1 MSVKH
6 IVTICIAF
14 LLSACRADY
23 TVNVNPD
30 IVMFSQE
37 NYTLGVMDS
46 EEWLEIPISAT
57 KVVDY
62 DRNIGVEV
70 LWSES
75 SAIEGLHYVV
85 ESNTL
90 TIPKGELTTALRIRG
105 IAENIAVGEELTI
118 CFNLVLDQENVS
130 EIYGTRSEVKLQ
142 RCCKFDINN
151 FVGYA
156 KITST
161 WTMQYMNSD
170 ARLVRTELGKKE
182 NSIVVKDMFY
192 EGYDIELSFDDSDP
206 LAPRVIVPD
215 AQVVGSTGEA
225 FGTIY
230 GDGKLLMSEPTGY
243 SSYFGACENFM
254 VVYSLMYVE
263 NVGTVGTYVNIFEW
277 VSDDEAER
285 IMREGF

>member
-1 MSVKH
+1 M
-6 IVTICIAF
+6 
-14 LLSACRADY
+14 D
-23 TVNVNPD
+23 VNPD
-30 IVMFSQE
+30 IIMFSSE
-37 NYTLGVMDS
+37 EYTLGVMDS

-57 KVVDY
+57 KSVDY
-62 DRNIGVEV
+62 DRNVGVEV
-70 LWSES
+70 IWTES

-85 ESNTL
+85 ESNSV

-105 IAENIAVGEELTI
+105 IAENIAVDQQLTI
-118 CFNLVLDQENVS
+118 AFNLVLEEENIS
-130 EIYGTRSEVKLQ
+130 DIYGTRSEVKLQ

-170 ARLVRTELGKKE
+170 ARLVRTELGKEK

-192 EGYDIELSFDDSDP
+192 EGYDIEVLFDDSDP
-206 LAPRVIVPD
+206 LEPMVILPD
-215 AQVVGSTGEA
+215 AQVIGTTGEA

-230 GDGKLLMSEPTGY
+230 GDGKLLISEPSGY
-243 SSYFGACENFM
+243 NSYFGACENFM
-254 VVYSLMYVE
+254 VLYTMMYVE
-263 NVGTVGTYVNIFEW
+263 NVGTVGVYVNIFEW
-277 VSDDEAER
+277 ISQDEAER

>member
-6 IVTICIAF
+6 IVAICIAF
-14 LLSACRADY
+14 ALSACRANY
-23 TVNVNPD
+23 TMDVNPD
-30 IVMFSQE
+30 IVMFSSE
-37 NYTLGVMDS
+37 SYTLGVIDS

-57 KVVDY
+57 KTVDY

-70 LWSES
+70 LWAES
-75 SAIEGLHYVV
+75 SAVEGLHYVV

-90 TIPKGELTTALRIRG
+90 TIPKGKLTTMLRIRG
-105 IAENIAVGEELTI
+105 IVENIAVGEELTI
-118 CFNLVLDQENVS
+118 HFNLVLDQENVS
-130 EIYGTRSEVKLQ
+130 DIYGTRSEVKLQ

-170 ARLVRTELGKKE
+170 ARLVRTELGEKE
-182 NSIVVKDMFY
+182 NSIIVKDMFY
-192 EGYDIELSFDDSDP
+192 DGYDIEFSFDDSNP
-206 LAPRVIVPD
+206 LEPRVIVPD

-243 SSYFGACENFM
+243 NSYFGACENFM

>member
-6 IVTICIAF
+6 IVAICIAF

-90 TIPKGELTTALRIRG
+90 TIPKGELITALRIRG

>member
-1 MSVKH
+1 MKY
-6 IVTICIAF
+6 IVTICIA
-14 LLSACRADY
+14 LVLSACRANY
-23 TVNVNPD
+23 TIDVEPD
-30 IVMFSQE
+30 FMMFSSE
-37 NYTLGVMDS
+37 EYTLGVVDN
-46 EEWLEIPISAT
+46 EEWFEIPVSAT

-62 DRNIGVEV
+62 DRRIGVEV

-90 TIPKGELTTALRIRG
+90 TIPAGKLTTALRIRG
-105 IAENIAVGEELTI
+105 IAENIAVGEELTL
-118 CFNLVLDQENVS
+118 CLNLVLEEENVS
-130 EIYGTRSEVKLQ
+130 KLYSTRSEVKLQ

-170 ARLVRTELGKKE
+170 ACLVVTERGTKK
-182 NSIVVKDMFY
+182 NSIVIKNMFY
-192 EGYDIELSFDDSDP
+192 DGYDIEVEFDDSNP
-206 LAPRVIVPD
+206 LEPRVIMPD
-215 AQVVGSTGEA
+215 AQVVGITGEA

-243 SSYFGACENFM
+243 TSYFGACENFM
-254 VVYSLMYVE
+254 VLYSMMYVE
-263 NVGTVGTYVNIFEW
+263 NVGTVGVYVNIFEW
-277 VSDDEAER
+277 ITKDEYDR
-285 IMREGF
+285 LMREGF

>member
-6 IVTICIAF
+6 IVAICIGIV
-14 LLSACRADY
+14 LSACRADY
-23 TVNVNPD
+23 TVDVNPD
-30 IVMFSQE
+30 FVMFSQE
-37 NYTLGVMDS
+37 SYTLGVIDS

-70 LWSES
+70 VWSES
-75 SAIEGLHYVV
+75 SAVEGLHYVV
-85 ESNTL
+85 EANTL

-105 IAENIAVGEELTI
+105 LVENIAVGEELTI
-118 CFNLVLDQENVS
+118 HFNLVLDQENIS
-130 EIYGTRSEVKLQ
+130 DIYGTRSEVKLQ

-170 ARLVRTELGKKE
+170 ARLVRTELGEKE

-192 EGYDIELSFDDSDP
+192 EGYDIEVSFDDSNP
-206 LAPRVIVPD
+206 LEPRVMLAD

-225 FGTIY
+225 FGTID

-243 SSYFGACENFM
+243 NSYFGACENFM

>member
-6 IVTICIAF
+6 IVAICIAF
-14 LLSACRADY
+14 LLSACRSDY

-105 IAENIAVGEELTI
+105 ISENIAVGE
-118 CFNLVLDQENVS
+118 
-130 EIYGTRSEVKLQ
+130 
-142 RCCKFDINN
+142 
-151 FVGYA
+151 
-156 KITST
+156 
-161 WTMQYMNSD
+161 
-170 ARLVRTELGKKE
+170 
-182 NSIVVKDMFY
+182 
-192 EGYDIELSFDDSDP
+192 
-206 LAPRVIVPD
+206 
-215 AQVVGSTGEA
+215 
-225 FGTIY
+225 
-230 GDGKLLMSEPTGY
+230 
-243 SSYFGACENFM
+243 
-254 VVYSLMYVE
+254 
-263 NVGTVGTYVNIFEW
+263 
-277 VSDDEAER
+277 
-285 IMREGF
+285 

>member
-1 MSVKH
+1 MNVKH
-6 IVTICIAF
+6 IVAICIAF
-14 LLSACRADY
+14 AFSACRADY
-23 TVNVNPD
+23 TVDANPD
-30 IVMFSQE
+30 IVMFSSKS
-37 NYTLGVMDS
+37 YTVGVMDS

-57 KVVDY
+57 KAVNY

-90 TIPKGELTTALRIRG
+90 TIPKGELTTAFRIRG
-105 IAENIAVGEELTI
+105 IAENIAIGEELTLSL
-118 CFNLVLDQENVS
+118 NLVLDEDNIS
-130 EIYGTRSEVKLQ
+130 DLYGTHSEVKLQ

-170 ARLVRTELGKKE
+170 ARLVRTELGEKE
-182 NSIVVKDMFY
+182 NTIVVKDMFY
-192 EGYDIELSFDDSDP
+192 EGYDIEVSFDDSDP
-206 LAPRVIVPD
+206 LAPRVILPD
-215 AQVVGSTGEA
+215 VQVLGSTGEA

-254 VVYSLMYVE
+254 VVYSLIYVA

-277 VSDDEAER
+277 ISNDEAER

>member
-6 IVTICIAF
+6 IVAICIAF
-14 LLSACRADY
+14 ALSACRADY
-23 TVNVNPD
+23 TVDVNPD
-30 IVMFSQE
+30 IVMFSSE
-37 NYTLGVMDS
+37 SYTLGVVDS

-57 KVVDY
+57 KAVDY

-75 SAIEGLHYVV
+75 SAVEGLHYVV
-85 ESNTL
+85 ESHTL

-105 IAENIAVGEELTI
+105 IAENIAVGEEFTI
-118 CFNLVLDQENVS
+118 CFNLVLDDENVS
-130 EIYGTRSEVKLQ
+130 DIYGTRSEVKLQ

-192 EGYDIELSFDDSDP
+192 EGYDIEVLFDDSDP
-206 LAPRVIVPD
+206 IEPRVILPE

-230 GDGKLLMSEPTGY
+230 GDGKLLMSEP
-243 SSYFGACENFM
+243 GACETFM
-254 VVYSLMYVE
+254 VVYSFMYVE

-277 VSDDEAER
+277 ISDDEAER

>member
-1 MSVKH
+1 MKFKH
-6 IVTICIAF
+6 IVALCFVLA
-14 LLSACRADY
+14 LSACRADY
-23 TVNVNPD
+23 TMDVNPD
-30 IVMFSQE
+30 IIMFSSE
-37 NYTLGVMDS
+37 EYTLGVMDS

-57 KVVDY
+57 KSVDY
-62 DRNIGVEV
+62 DRNVGVEV
-70 LWSES
+70 IWTES

-85 ESNTL
+85 ESNTV

-105 IAENIAVGEELTI
+105 IAENIAVDQQLTI
-118 CFNLVLDQENVS
+118 AFNLVLEEENIS
-130 EIYGTRSEVKLQ
+130 DIYGTRSEVKLQ

-170 ARLVRTELGKKE
+170 ARLVRTELGKEK

-192 EGYDIELSFDDSDP
+192 EGYDIEVLFDDSDP
-206 LAPRVIVPD
+206 LEPMVKLPD
-215 AQVVGSTGEA
+215 AQVIGTTGEA

-230 GDGKLLMSEPTGY
+230 GDGKLLISEPSGY
-243 SSYFGACENFM
+243 NSYFGACENFM
-254 VVYSLMYVE
+254 VLYTMMYVE
-263 NVGTVGTYVNIFEW
+263 NVGTVGVYVNIFEW
-277 VSDDEAER
+277 ISQDEAER